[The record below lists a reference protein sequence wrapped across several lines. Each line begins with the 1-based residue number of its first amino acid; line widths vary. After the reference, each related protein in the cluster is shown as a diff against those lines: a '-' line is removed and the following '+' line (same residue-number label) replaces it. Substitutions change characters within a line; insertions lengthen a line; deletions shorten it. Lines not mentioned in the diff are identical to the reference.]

1 MMSEAEIK
9 FIISRVIENA
19 NCAAK
24 EAKQNEADE
33 LHGYAEYKE
42 APFAGAKSST
52 NQAGKT
58 VYKVFNED
66 IGMSWEEQR
75 CRLRQYRKS
84 YLSKKCFSSSA
95 QM

>member
-1 MMSEAEIK
+1 M
-9 FIISRVIENA
+9 IENA

-33 LHGYAEYKE
+33 PHGYAEYKE

-58 VYKVFNED
+58 VYKVFNEA

-84 YLSKKCFSSSA
+84 YSLKLNKKKGRRILHLRPFRLSDKPY
-95 QM
+95 